1 MKAINKKLFRDFWN
15 LKIQALSIALIVIGG
30 LSILLSSW
38 SSYQSLKKARDDFYL
53 NYSFAHI
60 FSEFKRAPVGI
71 IDELRKIPG
80 IEIIDGRIVIE
91 GIVNLADQDEPA
103 VAKII
108 SIPIGKQ
115 PNLNKLFL
123 RKGRLPTEGNIAE
136 VVVHEGFA
144 KAHKLNPGS
153 QFQVLI
159 EGHLKNVLV
168 VGIAT
173 SPEYIYALSS
183 AAPLPDDIHFGVL
196 WMSYLSL
203 SRLVKL
209 QDSINSVSASI
220 STNAIPGKILSAFD
234 QILKRYGGIGTY
246 TRDQQISNMFIQD
259 EIAQQK
265 GTAII
270 APLIF
275 FSVAAFLVHVIF
287 SRLIA
292 LNRSQIATLKAIGLT
307 DWEVS
312 RHYLSLVILILL
324 VGIIPGIIL
333 GAWLG
338 QFFAKI
344 YLDFYHFP
352 ELKFELSTG
361 ALIFCIISGTL
372 PGILGAWQ
380 SIRNAFAL
388 VPAEAMQPPM
398 PPVFQRT
405 IYDRTSSKKRFQPF
419 TKMILRNIFH
429 RPGRLVMIILGMATA
444 LGIIVTS
451 LSWND
456 MLAEMLDT
464 QFQRIQREDLSVN
477 FFRPVSLN
485 GLQELK
491 KMSGVF
497 SVEAYR
503 IVPIRIRFLNHKKEL
518 ALTGWPDSTQMR
530 QSLANKLKKNDMP
543 LEGILLSRFFQK
555 SWEIKIG
562 DTVEV
567 EILES
572 TQKKILLKV
581 AGFSDEMMGI
591 SASMKIESLW
601 KLLDESEGYNMATI
615 RADGNKVNSLYRQ
628 FKNTPQIATVI
639 LKNSIYKGFQN
650 TMGKIISISTA
661 ILIIFALS
669 IAFGVIYNSIRVNF
683 SERSWEMASLR
694 VMGFEKGDVFTLI
707 FAEVSLQVFLSL
719 VPGCFIGYWMTK
731 LSLQGIHTETF
742 ALPVI
747 IHFQTYIKATL
758 VVLLSLGLCSW
769 IVYRMIDK
777 LSLIEALKLRE

>member
-53 NYSFAHI
+53 NYSFAHV
-60 FSEFKRAPVGI
+60 FSEFKRAPAGI

-80 IEIIDGRIVIE
+80 VENIDGRIMIE

-103 VAKII
+103 VAKIV
-108 SIPIGKQ
+108 SIPREGQ
-115 PNLNKLFL
+115 PNLNKLYL
-123 RKGRLPTEGNIAE
+123 RKGRLPVDGNIAE
-136 VVVHEGFA
+136 VVIHEGFA
-144 KAHKLNPGS
+144 KAHKLNPGN

-159 EGHLKNVLV
+159 EGHLQNVQV

-173 SPEYIYALSS
+173 SPEYIYALGT

-196 WMSYLSL
+196 WMSYLNL
-203 SRLVKL
+203 SRLAKL

-220 STNAIPGKILSAFD
+220 SYNATPGKIISGFD
-234 QILKRYGGIGTY
+234 QVLKRYGGLGAY
-246 TRDQQISNMFIQD
+246 TRDQQISNMFIED

-265 GTAII
+265 GTAIV

-275 FSVAAFLVHVIF
+275 FSVAAFLVHIIF

-292 LNRSQIATLKAIGLT
+292 LNRSQIATLKAIGFT
-307 DWEVS
+307 DWEVA
-312 RHYLSLVILILL
+312 RHYLALVILILL
-324 VGIIPGIIL
+324 VGIIPGVII

-352 ELKFELSTG
+352 ELKFHLSYG
-361 ALIFCIISGTL
+361 ALFICVLSGIL
-372 PGILGAWQ
+372 PGVLGAWQ
-380 SIRNAFAL
+380 SIRHSFAL
-388 VPAEAMQPPM
+388 VPAEAMQPPI
-398 PPVFQRT
+398 PPVYQRT
-405 IYDRTSSKKRFQPF
+405 LFDRVTFFKKLHPF
-419 TKMILRNIFH
+419 SKMILRNIFQ
-429 RPGRLVMIILGMATA
+429 RPNRLVMIILGMATA

-456 MLAEMLDT
+456 MLTEMLDT
-464 QFQRIQREDLSVN
+464 QFQRIQREDLSIN
-477 FFRPVSLN
+477 FLHPVSLN

-491 KMSGVF
+491 KMNGVL
-497 SVEAYR
+497 SVEGYR
-503 IVPIRIRFLNHKKEL
+503 VIPVRIRFLNHKKEL
-518 ALTGWPDSTQMR
+518 MLTGWPDSTQMR
-530 QSLANKLKKNDMP
+530 QSLGLNLKKINFP
-543 LEGILLSRFFQK
+543 LEGVTLGRFFQK
-555 SWEIKIG
+555 SWGVKVGDIIEI
-562 DTVEV
+562 
-567 EILES
+567 EILEAS
-572 TQKKILLKV
+572 QKKIAIKV
-581 AGFSDEMMGI
+581 AGFSDEMMGV
-591 SASMKIESLW
+591 SSSMRIGSLW
-601 KLLDESEGYNMATI
+601 KLLDEPVGYNMATI
-615 RADGNKVNSLYRQ
+615 RADANKVDSLYRQ
-628 FKNTPQIATVI
+628 FKNIPEIATVV

-650 TMGKIISISTA
+650 TMGKIIRISTA
-661 ILIIFALS
+661 ILVVFALS

-694 VMGFEKGDVFTLI
+694 VMGFEKGDVFTLVL
-707 FAEVSLQVFLSL
+707 AEVSLQVFLCL
-719 VPGCFIGYWMTK
+719 IPGCFMGYWMTK

-747 IHFQTYIKATL
+747 IHFKTYVKAML

-769 IVYRMIDK
+769 IVYRMINK